1 MGTFHDLTIDSNSD
15 NLALIEYLLDNKGYT
30 VLKAIGAEEG
40 LSLLKEKDADLN
52 EEYLLLT
59 IRRLLI

>member
-1 MGTFHDLTIDSNSD
+1 MGTFHDLIIDNHPD

-59 IRRLLI
+59 IRRLLR